1 MITLV
6 VDASIAA
13 AWMLPDEQ
21 SDLADAVIDNIGNT
35 QAFVPAL
42 FWFEIRNLLIA
53 NERRRRIDP
62 AKVDRLLSDL
72 EDLGLAIDTTPSSE
86 DVLGLARRYGLTIY
100 DAAYLELA
108 LRRSATLATLDGKL
122 AIAARK
128 AGIAL
133 FGS

>member
-1 MITLV
+1 MTFV

-21 SDLADAVIDNIGNT
+21 SDLADAVIENIGNT
-35 QAFVPAL
+35 PTFVPAL
-42 FWFEIRNLLIA
+42 FWFEIRNLLII
-53 NERRRRIDP
+53 NERRRRLDP

-72 EDLGLAIDTTPSSE
+72 EDLGLAIDTDPSSE
-86 DVLGLARRYGLTIY
+86 DVLSLARRYGLTIY
-100 DAAYLELA
+100 DTAYLELA

-122 AIAARK
+122 ATAARE
-128 AGIAL
+128 GGVAL

>member
-1 MITLV
+1 MTLV

-21 SDLADAVIDNIGNT
+21 SALADAVIENIGDT
-35 QAFVPAL
+35 PAFVPAL
-42 FWFEIRNLLIA
+42 FWFEIRNLLII
-53 NERRRRIDP
+53 NERRRLDP
-62 AKVDRLLSDL
+62 GKVDRLLSDL
-72 EDLGLAIDTTPSSE
+72 ADLGLAIDTAPSSE
-86 DVLGLARRYGLTIY
+86 DMLGLARRYGLTVY

-122 AIAARK
+122 ATAASE